1 MRGSKV
7 AALRYRE
14 AEAMVLLDMIG
25 DGSLSIPRELHSDE
39 ALWARLRAAARR
51 TGVQALFPDETGRGV
66 LDDHRPF
73 LDLDVPAIDVIDFD
87 LPC

>member
-25 DGSLSIPRELHSDE
+25 DGSLSIPREFHSDE

-51 TGVQALFPDETGRGV
+51 TGVQAVFPDETAAASSTTTARSSTSTC
-66 LDDHRPF
+66 RRST
-73 LDLDVPAIDVIDFD
+73 
-87 LPC
+87 